1 MTATVARADQR
12 ALAADGFVRLPGLWD
27 RDLTGGL
34 AAEARACRPY
44 ARIPEN
50 GPRTPVTARRR
61 TGRPGTPAANGPLL
75 ARLHLAL
82 TGTARA
88 LSGRL
93 LVPTFAA
100 YGYYEGDDAVYLHTD
115 TAQCDLTLLTTACG
129 EVGPLHVHPDLAGRT
144 AAELGSLESDPSWD
158 RAGGVAV
165 SYPATGVAALNGHR
179 VPHHRPGG
187 PAPGLNAVA
196 ALCYRAFY

>member
-1 MTATVARADQR
+1 MRAAQR
-12 ALAADGFVRLPGLWD
+12 ALAAEGFVCVPGLWGRELAD
-27 RDLTGGL
+27 GL
-34 AAEARACRPY
+34 AAEASACRPH
-44 ARIPEN
+44 ARIPAN

-61 TGRPGTPAANGPLL
+61 GTPAANGPLL
-75 ARLHLAL
+75 ARLHLGL

-129 EVGPLHVHPDLAGRT
+129 EVGPLHVHPELAGRT
-144 AAELGSLESDPSWD
+144 MAELGSLESDPSWD
-158 RAGGVAV
+158 RASGTPVR
-165 SYPATGVAALNGHR
+165 YPATGIVALAGHR
-179 VPHHRPGG
+179 IPHHRPGR

-196 ALCYRAFY
+196 ALCYRALY